1 VCLGLQGLV
10 EHFGGSLGVL
20 DYPMHGK
27 PSPIR
32 RLFDDTGTHLSGT
45 LDPAD
50 RDQFIIHSGAQVKFD
65 ILRDLPSEFQVARY
79 HSLYGQKHSFPSVLV
94 PTAITLD
101 GVVMALQH
109 RSLPIA
115 AVQFHPESILTL
127 PKYGMKIISN
137 ALRELKSDHYDL
149 SVGSD
154 SLTSQPI
161 RIV

>member
-1 VCLGLQGLV
+1 
-10 EHFGGSLGVL
+10 
-20 DYPMHGK
+20 MHGK

-32 RLFDDTGTHLSGT
+32 RLFNDEGAHLREA
-45 LDPAD
+45 LDPTD
-50 RDQFIIHSGAQVKFD
+50 RDHLIQPGVQVKFD

-79 HSLYGQKHSFPSVLV
+79 HSLYGQKNSFPSVLI

-137 ALRELKSDHYDL
+137 ALRELNSNHYDL

-154 SLTSQPI
+154 PLSTPQTI
-161 RIV
+161 RVV

>member
-1 VCLGLQGLV
+1 
-10 EHFGGSLGVL
+10 
-20 DYPMHGK
+20 MHGK

-32 RLFDDTGTHLSGT
+32 RLFDDSGTHLSGT
-45 LDPAD
+45 LDPTD
-50 RDQFIIHSGAQVKFD
+50 HDQFIQSGVQVKFD
-65 ILRDLPSEFQVARY
+65 VLRDLPSEFQVARY
-79 HSLYGQKHSFPSVLV
+79 HSLYGQKHTFPSVLI

-154 SLTSQPI
+154 SLSASQTI
-161 RIV
+161 RVV

>member
-1 VCLGLQGLV
+1 M
-10 EHFGGSLGVL
+10 L

-32 RLFDDTGTHLSGT
+32 RLFDDDGNHVIGT
-45 LDPAD
+45 LDQT
-50 RDQFIIHSGAQVKFD
+50 DQRLLLDSSSTITVMDGQSSPHVLFD

-79 HSLYGQKHSFPSVLV
+79 HSLYGQKPTFPSVLI
-94 PTAITLD
+94 PTAITMD

-127 PKYGMKIISN
+127 PKHGMKIITN
-137 ALRELKSDHYDL
+137 ALRELKSEHYGDDVNL
-149 SVGSD
+149 SRDQLSEPE
-154 SLTSQPI
+154 SI
-161 RIV
+161 RAA